1 MLWYIILMY
10 SVVCF
15 SIVSQ
20 SYAILKCCVL
30 CVGCCMLQCDESS
43 EKATYTCVYCTCGN
57 LSTQETLR
65 APFYTYKK
73 MWHVVLTRRICHVIT
88 HNNTTT
94 LQHYNTNLILCC
106 VSCSGLIVIT
116 YHTVLSRFA
125 FCNTLF
131 EMCRATLNGRYNTV

>member
-94 LQHYNTNLILCC
+94 LQHKPDFMLCVMQWTHC
-106 VSCSGLIVIT
+106 
-116 YHTVLSRFA
+116 YHLSYSTQP
-125 FCNTLF
+125 FCLLQYTI
-131 EMCRATLNGRYNTV
+131 